1 MRTMK
6 VHGSCNRRLV
16 YQRRSRVAPQ
26 IGRWGMTKW
35 SVGSLG
41 KIQKFVLRDNFV
53 KGLYSVASIAT
64 SP

>member
-1 MRTMK
+1 
-6 VHGSCNRRLV
+6 
-16 YQRRSRVAPQ
+16 
-26 IGRWGMTKW
+26 MTKW